1 MSTECNTAPIRLSPL
16 RRQKLRL
23 EFNGGPITSDAGA
36 LLLREADLRL
46 RLTERAAACLRD
58 PRNQD
63 LIVHEQQTMVAQR
76 IMGIACGWEDLND
89 HQQLREDP
97 LWQIASGQGI
107 KRQRRPD
114 GKQGAAQSLASPPT
128 LCRLEHRADREGCW
142 KLAALL
148 VDLFIESHPTP
159 PEEVVLDFDATD
171 DPMHGQQEGRF
182 FHGYYDEYC
191 FLPLYVF
198 CGSQPLCA
206 YLRPSNIDA
215 SHHAW
220 AVLKLLV
227 DRLRQ
232 AWPHVRIVIRADSGF
247 CRWRMLRWCDRHGIQ
262 YVVGV
267 ARNAVL
273 QRLAEPLMQKAEAE
287 FKKTGQ
293 KQRLFDRAEYQAGTW
308 DRPRPLILKAEHND
322 QGPNPRFLVSN
333 LPDEA
338 AALYDDRY
346 CGRGQ
351 MENHIKE
358 QQLGLFADRTSC
370 HRFVHNQLR
379 VLLSTLAYVLVDYVR
394 RVALV
399 GTELAQAQADTIR
412 LKLFKIGAVVCTSVR
427 RLVLH
432 LSGGYPLQELFR
444 LVCQRLQAIPLPAA
458 VIPAVQQNTS

>member
-1 MSTECNTAPIRLSPL
+1 MFTECNAPPITLSSL
-16 RRQKLRL
+16 RRQKLLL

-63 LIVHEQQTMVAQR
+63 LILHRQRTMVAQR
-76 IMGIACGWEDLND
+76 IMALACGWEDLND
-89 HQQLREDP
+89 HRQLRADP

-107 KRQRRPD
+107 QRLRQPD
-114 GKQGAAQSLASPPT
+114 GKKGAPQPLASPPT

-142 KLAALL
+142 KLSALL
-148 VDLFIESHPTP
+148 VDLFIESQPTP
-159 PEEVVLDFDATD
+159 PAEVVLDFDATD
-171 DPMHGQQEGRF
+171 DPVHGQQEGRF

-215 SHHAW
+215 SYHAW

-227 DRLRQ
+227 DRLRK
-232 AWPHVRIVIRADSGF
+232 AWPQVRIVVRADSGF
-247 CRWRMLRWCDRHGIQ
+247 CRWRMLRWCDRHGLQ

-273 QRLAEPLMQKAEAE
+273 QRLAETLMQKAEDQ
-287 FKKTGQ
+287 FKQAGQ
-293 KQRLFDRAEYQAGTW
+293 KQRLFDRAAYQAGTW
-308 DRPRPLILKAEHND
+308 DRPRPLIIKAEHND

-333 LPDEA
+333 LTDEA
-338 AALYDDRY
+338 AALYDERY
-346 CGRGQ
+346 CRRGQ

-370 HRFVHNQLR
+370 HHFVHNQLR
-379 VLLSTLAYVLVDYVR
+379 VLLSALAYVLVDYVR

-412 LKLFKIGAVVCTSVR
+412 LKLLKIGAVVCTSVR

-432 LSGGYPLQELFR
+432 LSGGYPLRELFR
-444 LVCQRLQAIPLPAA
+444 LVCRRLREIPLPTR
-458 VIPAVQQNTS
+458 PLSAVQLNTG